1 MIRILDSFISDKIAA
16 GEVIE
21 RPLSIV
27 KELVEN
33 SIDAGATQIIVEIRN
48 GGKSYI
54 RITDNGCGIPADEV
68 EIAFERHATGKIQ
81 NLEDLGHIETLGFR
95 GEALASICAIS
106 RLTIYTRVAEAPLGT
121 KLEIQGGRVCG
132 KEPTGINSG
141 TTMVVEDVFYNT
153 PARRKF
159 MRSDA
164 AEASAIIDFVQ
175 KMALYYAGIS
185 FQMMNNGKGVFST
198 SGSGDTRET
207 IARIYP
213 SKDFSNLLEVNGEY
227 VHGYISNPGT
237 TRTNRNGQIFFVNG
251 RYIRSDVLE
260 KGLMDGYGDRI
271 FSGHPVAVLFLT
283 VPPETIDVNIH
294 PNKKEIKF
302 LEAKEIKADVAAAVQ
317 EVIGLK
323 EAVPE
328 ATLKAASENAK
339 TSGTEGD
346 AISTGNGGSARNPG
360 TPQMDGKEKSQ
371 QLGLRDFLERRQH
384 PNGIPDAAATTHASG
399 NSGRHIAATE
409 AVYDIEVNDS
419 DERHE
424 VREHQK
430 SQWNSEISIQPP
442 KRTLFDFDELKVVGY
457 VFDAYIITQT
467 GENLF
472 ILDQHAAHERILYE
486 KLIREYNENHP
497 LPQDILTPILLN
509 VSGEI
514 YHGDRKWMGIL
525 ERTGYD
531 IRDFGGNTF
540 IIKGIPPYMD
550 LTEAESFAKNIME
563 QQENEVH
570 LHQNAPVVD
579 KLIMRSCKAAVKAND
594 VLSERE
600 IRDLL
605 DSLSKCVNPFS
616 CPHGRPT
623 FIRISRYE
631 LERSFKRK

>member
-54 RITDNGCGIPADEV
+54 RITDNGCGIPAEEV

-106 RLTIYTRVAEAPLGT
+106 RLTIYTRVPETSLGT

-185 FQMMNNGKGVFST
+185 FQMMNNGKSVLST
-198 SGSGDTRET
+198 SGSGDPREAIT
-207 IARIYP
+207 RIYP
-213 SKDFSNLLEVNGEY
+213 GKDFAQLMEINGKY
-227 VHGYISNPGT
+227 VHGYISDPGT

-251 RYIRSDVLE
+251 RYIRSDVIE

-271 FSGHPVAVLFLT
+271 FSGHPVAVLFLA

-317 EVIGLK
+317 TVIGSK

-328 ATLKAASENAK
+328 ATLKAASPDAETSGAKAVK
-339 TSGTEGD
+339 TSPSGGEG
-346 AISTGNGGSARNPG
+346 
-360 TPQMDGKEKSQ
+360 KSE
-371 QLGLRDFLERRQH
+371 QLGLRDFLERKKH
-384 PNGIPDAAATTHASG
+384 PEISEKHIP
-399 NSGRHIAATE
+399 ATE
-409 AVYDIEVNDS
+409 TVYDISSFDRNG
-419 DERHE
+419 RAGGNG
-424 VREHQK
+424 RP
-430 SQWNSEISIQPP
+430 SQVQENPIDYGKTSIAIQPP
-442 KRTLFDFDELKVVGY
+442 KQTPFDFGELKVAGY
-457 VFDAYIITQT
+457 VFDAYIITQA

-486 KLIREYNENHP
+486 KLIRQYNEREQ
-497 LPQDILTPILLN
+497 LPQDILTPLLLN

-514 YHGDRKWMGIL
+514 YHGERKWMEVL

-531 IRDFGGNTF
+531 IGDFGGNTF
-540 IIKGIPPYMD
+540 IVKGIPPYMT
-550 LTEAESFAKNIME
+550 LSEAERFAKDIME

-579 KLIMRSCKAAVKAND
+579 KLIMHSCKAAVKAND

-605 DSLSKCVNPFS
+605 DTLSKCVNPFS

>member
-106 RLTIYTRVAEAPLGT
+106 RLAIYTRVAEAPLGT

-132 KEPTGINSG
+132 KEPTGMNSG

-185 FQMMNNGKGVFST
+185 FQLMNNGKSVFST
-198 SGSGDTRET
+198 SGSGDAREA

-213 SKDFSNLLEVNGEY
+213 SKDFAHLLEINGEY
-227 VHGYISNPGT
+227 VHGYISDPGT

-271 FSGHPVAVLFLT
+271 FSGHPVAVLFLA

-317 EVIGLK
+317 AVIGLK

-328 ATLKAASENAK
+328 ATLKAASESAE
-339 TSGTEGD
+339 TSGAEGI
-346 AISTGNGGSARNPG
+346 AVPPGNASPG
-360 TPQMDGKEKSQ
+360 TPQEAHGEAKSQ
-371 QLGLRDFLERRQH
+371 QLGLRDFLQRKKH
-384 PNGIPDAAATTHASG
+384 PEGMPVADTKAPASG
-399 NSGRHIAATE
+399 NSERHIAATE
-409 AVYDIEVNDS
+409 TVYHIEERDS
-419 DERHE
+419 DEMHE
-424 VREHQK
+424 VREGQE
-430 SQWNSEISIQPP
+430 SQWTSAISIQPP
-442 KRTLFDFDELKVVGY
+442 KRTLFNFDELKVAGY
-457 VFDAYIITQT
+457 VFDAYIITQA

-486 KLIREYNENHP
+486 KLIHEYNENQP

-514 YHGDRKWMGIL
+514 YHGERKWMIIL

-550 LTEAESFAKNIME
+550 LTEAERFAKNIME

-579 KLIMRSCKAAVKAND
+579 KLIMHSCKAAVKAND

-600 IRDLL
+600 IHDLL